1 MWHAALGFYLGLG
14 LWRCYKIIH
23 APRPLWVP
31 QRVATLRRSLPV
43 LGGFPFTSRAMAPH
57 MTTDE
62 LDFVVG
68 LHAAGHLSVV
78 QIHARLAAKRGRKGR
93 A

>member
-1 MWHAALGFYLGLG
+1 
-14 LWRCYKIIH
+14 
-23 APRPLWVP
+23 
-31 QRVATLRRSLPV
+31 
-43 LGGFPFTSRAMAPH
+43 MAPH

-68 LHAAGHLSVV
+68 LHAAGHLSIIE
-78 QIHARLAAKRGRKGR
+78 IHVRLAAKRGRKGR

>member
-1 MWHAALGFYLGLG
+1 MPRARYGLHSVWQ
-14 LWRCYKIIH
+14 LCVV
-23 APRPLWVP
+23 AFLSWVVSHP
-31 QRVATLRRSLPV
+31 
-43 LGGFPFTSRAMAPH
+43 TSRAMAPH

-62 LDFVVG
+62 LDFAVG